1 MAAGATSNGD
11 GRLEVFALSGRDN
24 SVWHRWQTSPG
35 VRSSSN
41 SNIGNETNNGKT
53 TTHSKMLRAQNK
65 HELSKTISLA
75 KKEVK
80 ESNVIKVTRSE
91 LKPCNNNEIKLYIAR
106 LDYLVEKQA
115 DDKE

>member
-1 MAAGATSNGD
+1 
-11 GRLEVFALSGRDN
+11 
-24 SVWHRWQTSPG
+24 
-35 VRSSSN
+35 
-41 SNIGNETNNGKT
+41 
-53 TTHSKMLRAQNK
+53 MLKAQNK

-91 LKPCNNNEIKLYIAR
+91 LKPCSNSEIKLYVAR
-106 LDYLVEKQA
+106 LDYLVEKQ

>member
-1 MAAGATSNGD
+1 MAVGSTSNSD

-24 SVWHRWQTSPG
+24 SVLHIWQTCPG

-41 SNIGNETNNGKT
+41 SNICYETDNGKT
-53 TTHSKMLRAQNK
+53 IHSKMLIAENK

-75 KKEVK
+75 EKDVK
-80 ESNVIKVTRSE
+80 ESNVIKVTRSD
-91 LKPCNNNEIKLYIAR
+91 LKPCNNNEIKLYTAR
-106 LDYLVEKQA
+106 LDYLAEKQ

>member
-1 MAAGATSNGD
+1 MIISSSSGVVATGRTKIDLRSGSNSHISNETSNG
-11 GRLEVFALSGRDN
+11 
-24 SVWHRWQTSPG
+24 
-35 VRSSSN
+35 
-41 SNIGNETNNGKT
+41 K

-75 KKEVK
+75 EKEVK

-91 LKPCNNNEIKLYIAR
+91 IKPCSNSEMKLYIAR
-106 LDYLVEKQA
+106 LDYLVEKQ

>member
-1 MAAGATSNGD
+1 LAVGATSNRD

-41 SNIGNETNNGKT
+41 SNIDNETNTGKT
-53 TTHSKMLRAQNK
+53 TIHSKILIAENK
-65 HELSKTISLA
+65 LELSKTISLA
-75 KKEVK
+75 EKDVK
-80 ESNVIKVTRSE
+80 ESNVIKVTRSD
-91 LKPCNNNEIKLYIAR
+91 LKPCNNNEIKLYTAR
-106 LDYLVEKQA
+106 LDYLAEKQ

>member
-1 MAAGATSNGD
+1 MAVGATSNSD
-11 GRLEVFALSGRDN
+11 GKLGVFAYSGRDN

-35 VRSSSN
+35 MRSSSN
-41 SNIGNETNNGKT
+41 SNIGNETNNGKIT
-53 TTHSKMLRAQNK
+53 YSKMLRAENK

-80 ESNVIKVTRSE
+80 KSNVIKVTRSE
-91 LKPCNNNEIKLYIAR
+91 LKPCNNNEMKLYIAR
-106 LDYLVEKQA
+106 LDYLAEKQ

>member
-1 MAAGATSNGD
+1 MLISSSSGVVPT
-11 GRLEVFALSGRDN
+11 GRTKIDI
-24 SVWHRWQTSPG
+24 
-35 VRSSSN
+35 RSRSN
-41 SNIGNETNNGKT
+41 SNIGNETNSCK

-91 LKPCNNNEIKLYIAR
+91 LKPCSNSEIMLYVAR
-106 LDYLVEKQA
+106 LDYLV
-115 DDKE
+115 DK

>member
-1 MAAGATSNGD
+1 LAIGSTSNSD
-11 GRLEVFALSGRDN
+11 GRFEVFALSWRDD
-24 SVWHRWQTSPG
+24 SVWHRWQTFPG

-41 SNIGNETNNGKT
+41 SNTCNETNNGKT
-53 TTHSKMLRAQNK
+53 TCSKMLRAENK

-91 LKPCNNNEIKLYIAR
+91 LKPCDNNEMKLYIAR
-106 LDYLVEKQA
+106 LDYLAEKQ

>member
-1 MAAGATSNGD
+1 MVVGATSNSD
-11 GRLEVFALSGRDN
+11 GRLEVFALSGKDN

-41 SNIGNETNNGKT
+41 SKTSNETNNGKT
-53 TTHSKMLRAQNK
+53 TIHSKMLIAENK

-75 KKEVK
+75 EKDVK

-91 LKPCNNNEIKLYIAR
+91 LKPCDNSEIKLYTAR
-106 LDYLVEKQA
+106 LDYLV
-115 DDKE
+115 DK

>member
-1 MAAGATSNGD
+1 LAVGATSNGD
-11 GRLEVFALSGRDN
+11 GRSKVFALSGRDN

-41 SNIGNETNNGKT
+41 SNICNATNNGKT
-53 TTHSKMLRAQNK
+53 TIHSKMLIAENK
-65 HELSKTISLA
+65 HQLSKTISLA
-75 KKEVK
+75 EKDVK

-91 LKPCNNNEIKLYIAR
+91 LKPCDNSEIKLYTAR
-106 LDYLVEKQA
+106 LDYLAEKQ